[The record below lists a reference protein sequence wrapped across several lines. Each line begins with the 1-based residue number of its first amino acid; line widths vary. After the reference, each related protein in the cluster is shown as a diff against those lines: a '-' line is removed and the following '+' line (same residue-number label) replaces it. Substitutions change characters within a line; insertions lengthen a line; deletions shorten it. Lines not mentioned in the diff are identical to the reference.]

1 MEAPRAAQGMSYPA
15 KVLVTIALLA
25 LALAAWHLRH
35 LVLLVFGGVLVAEVI
50 GAAAEPLG
58 RLLHASRRIAVIACV
73 LIALVLLLAFGWL
86 AGGVLLEQ
94 LGELGKRLPGAL
106 AAARAWLEKSPVGP
120 YALQLWDDMREQDVS
135 WSRVAGA
142 AGLTLGIAGDTLLLL
157 LVGVFIAAEPQLYR
171 RGLVRLVPI
180 AHRPAV
186 DRALGDRALGTCG
199 RGLRGW
205 LKGQAISMA
214 FVGIATGVGL
224 WLLGIPL
231 ALVLGLLAAL
241 LDFVPFFGP
250 IVSGALAVLLALSQ
264 GPSAALHVALL
275 AFAIQQVEGNLV
287 VPLVQRHT
295 VQLPP
300 ALGVVSVVAVA
311 GLFGLTGV
319 LMATPLAVVVM
330 LLVKELYVADVLESA
345 PPRSS

>member
-1 MEAPRAAQGMSYPA
+1 MSYPA
-15 KVLVTIALLA
+15 KVLVTITLLA

-171 RGLVRLVPI
+171 RGLVRLIPI

-186 DRALGDRALGTCG
+186 DRALRACG

-275 AFAIQQVEGNLV
+275 ALAIQQVEGNLV

-319 LMATPLAVVVM
+319 LMATPLAVVTM
-330 LLVKELYVADVLESA
+330 LLVKELYVADVLEAA
-345 PPRSS
+345 PPPRQS

>member
-1 MEAPRAAQGMSYPA
+1 MSYPA

-58 RLLHASRRIAVIACV
+58 RLLHASRRLAVIACV
-73 LIALVLLLAFGWL
+73 LLALVLLLAFGWL

-106 AAARAWLEKSPVGP
+106 AAARAWLETSPVGP
-120 YALQLWDDMREQDVS
+120 YVLQLWDDMREQDVS

-171 RGLVRLVPI
+171 RGLVRLIPI

-186 DRALGDRALGTCG
+186 DRALATCG

-275 AFAIQQVEGNLV
+275 ALAIQQVEGNLV

-319 LMATPLAVVVM
+319 LMATPLAVVAM
-330 LLVKELYVADVLESA
+330 LLVKELYVTDVLESA
-345 PPRSS
+345 SPQRQS